1 MGTPRRVGRSTRQ
14 VTGVTCLRNGRRG
27 YLVGVDDGL
36 REARLNKERSQ
47 MYRGTGTGLIGLG
60 IVLVVIGAIL
70 KFAVTVTTSGLN
82 INVIGVILLSVGI
95 ACCVI
100 GAMVFGAGS
109 FRPTHAPRERSYVHD
124 GGQERVL
131 QQARKL
137 LTCSLRNSL
146 DRQGRWLSRGHRP
159 WRVRET

>member
-1 MGTPRRVGRSTRQ
+1 
-14 VTGVTCLRNGRRG
+14 
-27 YLVGVDDGL
+27 
-36 REARLNKERSQ
+36 

-100 GAMVFGAGS
+100 GAIVFGVGS
-109 FRPTHAPRERSYVHD
+109 FRQTTVRENVHMSPD

-131 QQARKL
+131 QQRD
-137 LTCSLRNSL
+137 TF
-146 DRQGRWLSRGHRP
+146 
-159 WRVRET
+159 